1 MDTKTPKQVEQ
12 ELQQLLEQYKLVAKY
27 FPRVKKIE
35 ELSRIVKIF
44 TDAWNYFPHKA
55 LQGKSP
61 QQMFK
66 VLYSDEDKQSDFKN
80 QKMPKMIVGGQ
91 EMDWDDYWAMI
102 KEMEKAQIPF
112 KNWIEKDLLPK
123 YQIFLSQ
130 KYQKYTLN
138 KHLEVADHFFHRVL
152 HVGFITLEEIR
163 KDFIQKEFP
172 RWWQT
177 HVLTDSLSEK
187 EIISSLKMLFEF
199 IELVYGIN
207 QDKFVQK
214 NQK

>member
-1 MDTKTPKQVEQ
+1 
-12 ELQQLLEQYKLVAKY
+12 
-27 FPRVKKIE
+27 
-35 ELSRIVKIF
+35 
-44 TDAWNYFPHKA
+44 
-55 LQGKSP
+55 
-61 QQMFK
+61 
-66 VLYSDEDKQSDFKN
+66 
-80 QKMPKMIVGGQ
+80 MIVGGQ

>member
-1 MDTKTPKQVEQ
+1 
-12 ELQQLLEQYKLVAKY
+12 
-27 FPRVKKIE
+27 
-35 ELSRIVKIF
+35 
-44 TDAWNYFPHKA
+44 
-55 LQGKSP
+55 
-61 QQMFK
+61 
-66 VLYSDEDKQSDFKN
+66 
-80 QKMPKMIVGGQ
+80 MIVGGQ

-187 EIISSLKMLFEF
+187 EKKLLIEISPRTIDRLLKRLKSKYKKFGLSTTKPGSLLKKQVPIKLNQWDERKPGF
-199 IELVYGIN
+199 IEADTVAPMHQAGAWP
-207 QDKFVQK
+207 
-214 NQK
+214 

>member
-1 MDTKTPKQVEQ
+1 
-12 ELQQLLEQYKLVAKY
+12 
-27 FPRVKKIE
+27 
-35 ELSRIVKIF
+35 
-44 TDAWNYFPHKA
+44 
-55 LQGKSP
+55 
-61 QQMFK
+61 
-66 VLYSDEDKQSDFKN
+66 
-80 QKMPKMIVGGQ
+80 MP
-91 EMDWDDYWAMI
+91 W
-102 KEMEKAQIPF
+102 
-112 KNWIEKDLLPK
+112 NWIEKDLLPK